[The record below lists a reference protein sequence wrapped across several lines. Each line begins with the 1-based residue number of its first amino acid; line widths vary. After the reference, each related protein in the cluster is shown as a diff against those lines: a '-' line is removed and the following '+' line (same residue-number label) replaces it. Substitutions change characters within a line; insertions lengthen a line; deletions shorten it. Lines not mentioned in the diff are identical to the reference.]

1 MIRVTFDKEHI
12 YEFVSATE
20 FLAYFALLNSTALQ
34 PPLVNVEGA
43 RNLLALRAT
52 TEGYG
57 YLDLSLSDDDFVAAA
72 AKLGMFT
79 FERFNE
85 LEKSSG
91 LPHDGSFTL
100 LRSE

>member
-12 YEFVSATE
+12 YELGSATE
-20 FLAYFALLNSTALQ
+20 FLAYYAMLNSVALQ

-43 RNLLALRAT
+43 RNLLALRAAS
-52 TEGYG
+52 EGYG

-72 AKLGMFT
+72 ATLGIFT

-91 LPHDGSFTL
+91 LPHDGSFSIF
-100 LRSE
+100 RS

>member
-1 MIRVTFDKEHI
+1 MIRVTFDKDHI
-12 YEFVSATE
+12 YELASATD
-20 FLAYFALLNSTALQ
+20 FLAYYAMLNNVALY
-34 PPLVNVEGA
+34 PILVNVEGA

-57 YLDLSLSDDDFVAAA
+57 DLDLSLPDDDFVIAAA
-72 AKLGMFT
+72 NLGMFT

-91 LPHDGSFTL
+91 LPHTGSITIF
-100 LRSE
+100 RS